1 MCSFMICAA
10 HHLLLETSNP
20 IKEDDMGGAYGT
32 NRKEDKCIRGVGGET
47 RRKEDMCKTQL

>member
-1 MCSFMICAA
+1 MICGA

-32 NRKEDKCIRGVGGET
+32 NRKEDKCIHAEAALGVHGA
-47 RRKEDMCKTQL
+47 